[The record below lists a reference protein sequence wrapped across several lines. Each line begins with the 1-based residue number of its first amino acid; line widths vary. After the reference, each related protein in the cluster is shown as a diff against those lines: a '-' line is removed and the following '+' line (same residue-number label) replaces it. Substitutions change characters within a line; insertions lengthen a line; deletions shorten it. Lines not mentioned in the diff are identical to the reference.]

1 MDINQAAGR
10 AQAFK
15 RDVYIR
21 DDSGTS
27 VNVTLWGAFCT
38 TPGDQLEEV
47 RPPRKIK
54 KEPLLQH
61 HSKASSA
68 HDLAL
73 GACAPVQG
81 AGSMEGPRA

>member
-1 MDINQAAGR
+1 MKQAAEG

-38 TPGDQLEEV
+38 MPGDQLEEA
-47 RPPRKIK
+47 RPLRKPK
-54 KEPLLQH
+54 REPLLQH
-61 HSKASSA
+61 VPKPRPLMALHLG
-68 HDLAL
+68 LAP
-73 GACAPVQG
+73 AK
-81 AGSMEGPRA
+81 EN